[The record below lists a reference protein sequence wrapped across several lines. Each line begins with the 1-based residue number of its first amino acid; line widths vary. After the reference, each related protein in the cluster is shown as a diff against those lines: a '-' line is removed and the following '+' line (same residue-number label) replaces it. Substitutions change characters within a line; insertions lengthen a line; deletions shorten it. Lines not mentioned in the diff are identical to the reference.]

1 MVGRIIHSEDDVAEG
16 AAWLAAAEPRFA
28 RVLDV
33 TGSWPLRRREDGFA
47 ALRDAIVGQQV
58 SVAAANAIRGKVLAA
73 GFGEPE
79 AIAGA
84 EEEALRACGLS
95 RQKVKYL
102 QALARSGVDFEGLRA
117 LPDEEVIATLLPLP
131 GIGRWTVEM
140 YLIFAL
146 GRADVFAVDD
156 LALAEGAR
164 ILFDLPERPK
174 RKQFNEMAAAW
185 SPWRAVAA
193 RGLWAWYAACK
204 QREGVAP

>member
-1 MVGRIIHSEDDVAEG
+1 MVGRIIETDDDIAEG
-16 AAWLAAAEPRFA
+16 AAWLAASEPRFA
-28 RVLDV
+28 RALEL
-33 TGSWPLRRREDGFA
+33 TGPWPLRRRADGFE

-58 SVAAANAIRGKVLAA
+58 SVAAANSIRGKVLAA
-73 GFGEPE
+73 GFGAPE
-79 AIAGA
+79 AIA
-84 EEEALRACGLS
+84 EATEDDLRACGLS
-95 RQKVKYL
+95 RQKVRYM
-102 QALARSGVDFEGLRA
+102 QALARSGVDFAALRG
-117 LPDEEVIATLLPLP
+117 LPDEEVIATLLPIP

-164 ILFDLPERPK
+164 MLFDLPERPK
-174 RKQFNEMAAAW
+174 RKEFNALSAAW

-193 RGLWAWYAACK
+193 RGLWAYYAHCK

>member
-1 MVGRIIHSEDDVAEG
+1 MVGRIITSEDDIAEG
-16 AAWLAAAEPRFA
+16 AAWLAAREPAFVRA
-28 RVLDV
+28 MEA
-33 TGSWPLRRREDGFA
+33 TGPWPLRRRADGFE
-47 ALRDAIVGQQV
+47 ALRDAIIGQQV
-58 SVAAANAIRGKVLAA
+58 SVAAATAIRGRVLGA
-73 GFGEPE
+73 GFGAAAALAE
-79 AIAGA
+79 AG
-84 EEEALRACGLS
+84 EEELRACGLS

-102 QALARSGVDFEGLRA
+102 QALARSGVDFDGLRG
-117 LPDEEVIATLLPLP
+117 LSDEAVIAQLLPLP

-164 ILFDLPERPK
+164 LLLGLEARPK
-174 RKQFNEMAAAW
+174 RREFNALSAEW

-193 RGLWAWYAACK
+193 RGLWAYYAYCK